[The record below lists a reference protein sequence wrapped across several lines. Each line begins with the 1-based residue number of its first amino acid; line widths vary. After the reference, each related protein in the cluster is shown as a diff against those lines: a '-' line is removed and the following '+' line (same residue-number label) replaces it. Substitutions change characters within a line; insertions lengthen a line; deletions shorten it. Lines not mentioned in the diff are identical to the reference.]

1 MKGTK
6 TRIALVLLAAL
17 LVLPAAGCG
26 SDPSVLKLP
35 DATAAAQTQVQ
46 ETPAPITPL
55 GDRTCYVGK
64 ETISESTLFSFT
76 LTEST
81 FDPLMGLTLK
91 LKSTNKSNTRDFVVS
106 LTHLSVNGY
115 MQDGGYEVQVPAGQ
129 TVLGEILIH
138 ADALRTSGVSSVEEL
153 ILYPLIY
160 DPNVPMGQGDVV
172 DGAFSFYP
180 TGQTKGTV
188 VYPVRQKTSTEQ
200 TFFDNGFGTMIIL
213 DAAMSDGDDLE
224 VNCYLENKTDRF
236 LSFAWAD
243 MTVNSAPV
251 DTADDVVVAP
261 GMRRYATISVPS
273 AELSARGVTDPG
285 EVAFKISATPLSSTG
300 AGLSPLM
307 EQRGTYRF
315 AVADTSTGTDGD
327 MDPDDG
333 PDDGE
338 PVAATPPST
347 ATPAPTAVIYTTP
360 TSAQKKNAKNGY
372 VNRDKVNLRAGPG
385 TKYKTV
391 GNKIEKNTA
400 VTLYELQDGWWFL
413 KCGNHYGYVKADYV
427 SQGKPKAT
435 AAAGDGKSF
444 EGTVS
449 TKSKAALR
457 KEADKESKCL
467 KELANGDEITVY
479 YKTKGKDGETWYYVA
494 AGKTKGYIRSN
505 LVKVNGKVPSK

>member
-46 ETPAPITPL
+46 ETPAPLTPL

-129 TVLGEILIH
+129 TVLGEILIP

-413 KCGNHYGYVKADYV
+413 KCGSHYGYVKADYV